1 MGDNKGSLNRYKVS
15 EGLKNVPG
23 GEMIRA
29 GMVETLCQLD
39 PTGEG
44 NVEYTEFL
52 AATMT
57 KDIFLKDEVCR
68 TAFDRLDCDNDGIIS
83 RKDLARLMEDKDGI
97 RDAGLWG
104 TSLGELINELERIM
118 IADESNSGGIN
129 YTDFMKLLSAD
140 EPIAA
145 ATAIEKRRQRGKMGG
160 RKSYASKSDG
170 NAAVV
175 FNCNGETQHGEDLEL
190 SSLDGSNGSS

>member
-1 MGDNKGSLNRYKVS
+1 M
-15 EGLKNVPG
+15 
-23 GEMIRA
+23 
-29 GMVETLCQLD
+29 GMVETICNLD

-52 AATMT
+52 AATMS
-57 KDIFLKDEVCR
+57 KEHYLKDDVCR
-68 TAFDRLDCDNDGIIS
+68 TAFDRLDGDSDGIIS

-145 ATAIEKRRQRGKMGG
+145 ATAIEKRRQRG
-160 RKSYASKSDG
+160 RKSYG
-170 NAAVV
+170 AVV
-175 FNCNGETQHGEDLEL
+175 FNCNGATQQGEELEL
-190 SSLDGSNGSS
+190 SSLDGSNGSSD